1 MTDYNSRS
9 YGRNDEISAILKMFK
24 INKDVSMP
32 GPRRLG
38 KTFLLDRIADSAT
51 AKGWTAVKVDVAGC
65 RDSQAFFRELCDK
78 IGRCRSKRANFN
90 AWLQQRLQQATQPRQ
105 DQPGPW
111 YQPFLSHD
119 HQTYFERLI
128 QALNSD
134 STQRWALLIDE
145 LPIFLKALHDK
156 GPEGI
161 AAARDFMNLTSRLR
175 ADYPRVRW
183 MITGSIGIEP
193 LARAGNYM
201 GVLAKFIPFT
211 LQPLSVEQSRDL
223 VQDLAK
229 EGRLMYRR
237 LITDAEAD
245 AIVQAVGW
253 NSAYYLE
260 ALAHKLTGEPADD
273 ASASGVVAAAVENLL
288 HPGEQA
294 TFGTWEE
301 HLRKH
306 YQVAEC
312 SLAFSILT
320 ALAPHASG
328 LNTGGLLTAIGQT
341 TVNEAQLRE
350 TLDRLDADG
359 FVSLQRDD
367 QNELCAASFRNLLL
381 RRWWQRYSPREMA

>member
-1 MTDYNSRS
+1 MTDYDSKN
-9 YGRNDEISAILKMFK
+9 YGRNDEVSAIFKMFE

-51 AKGWTAVKVDVAGC
+51 AKDWTAVKVDVAGC

-78 IGRCRSKRANFN
+78 IGRCRSKRANIS
-90 AWLQQRLQQATQPRQ
+90 AWLLQRLQQTIQPRQ

-119 HQTYFERLI
+119 HQTHFERLI
-128 QALNSD
+128 QALNGD

-156 GPEGI
+156 GPDGI

-201 GVLAKFIPFT
+201 GVLAKFTPFV
-211 LQPLSVEQSRDL
+211 LQPLSAQQSRDL

-229 EGRLMYRR
+229 EGRLMHRKH
-237 LITDAEAD
+237 ITDAEAD

-260 ALAHKLTGEPADD
+260 ALAQKLTGAPADD
-273 ASASGVVAAAVENLL
+273 ASASDTVVAAVENLL
-288 HPGEQA
+288 NPGEQA

-306 YQVAEC
+306 YQVAER

-320 ALAPHASG
+320 ALANASR
-328 LNTGGLLTAIGQT
+328 LNTDGLLAAIGQA
-341 TVNEAQLRE
+341 TVTEAQLRE

-359 FVSLQRDD
+359 FINLQRDNQD
-367 QNELCAASFRNLLL
+367 KLCAASFRNLLL
-381 RRWWQRYSPREMA
+381 RRWWLRYPPHETA

>member
-1 MTDYNSRS
+1 MTDYPSKS
-9 YGRNDEISAILKMFK
+9 YGRNAEIASIFKMFE
-24 INKDVSMP
+24 IDKDVSMP

-38 KTFLLDRIADSAT
+38 KTFVLERLVDSAM
-51 AKGWTAVKVDVAGC
+51 ARGWTAVKVELAGC

-78 IGRCRSKRANFN
+78 IGRCRSKRANLTT
-90 AWLQQRLQQATQPRQ
+90 WLLQRLHQATQPRQ

-128 QALNSD
+128 NALNDD

-145 LPIFLKALHDK
+145 LPVFLKALHDK
-156 GPEGI
+156 GADGI

-201 GVLAKFIPFT
+201 GVLAKFSPFA
-211 LQPLSVEQSRDL
+211 LEPLSDAQSRDL

-229 EGRLMYRR
+229 EGRLRHR
-237 LITDAEAD
+237 QLISDAEAD

-253 NSAYYLE
+253 NAAYYLE
-260 ALAHKLTGEPADD
+260 ALASKLTGEPAND
-273 ASASGVVAAAVENLL
+273 AGAGSAVAAAVESLL
-288 HPGEQA
+288 KSGEQT

-306 YQVAEC
+306 YQGVER
-312 SLAFSILT
+312 SRAFSILA
-320 ALAPHASG
+320 ALSPHAGG
-328 LNTGGLLTAIGQT
+328 LNTDTLLAAVGQAT
-341 TVNEAQLRE
+341 ITVAQLRQ

-359 FVSLQRDD
+359 FVSLRRHD
-367 QNELCAASFRNLLL
+367 QDKPCAVSFRNLLL
-381 RRWWQRYSPREMA
+381 RRWWQRYLPNETA

>member
-1 MTDYNSRS
+1 MTDYTLKR
-9 YGRNDEISAILKMFK
+9 YGRNEEVARIFKMFE
-24 INKDVSMP
+24 IGKDVSMP

-38 KTFLLDRIADSAT
+38 KTFVLERIVDSA
-51 AKGWTAVKVDVAGC
+51 AGRGWIAVKVEVAGC
-65 RDSQAFFRELCDK
+65 RDAQAFFRELCDK
-78 IGRCRSKRANFN
+78 IGRHRSKPAASLDWVRS
-90 AWLQQRLQQATQPRQ
+90 RLQQAIQPRQ

-128 QALNSD
+128 KALNDD

-156 GPEGI
+156 GPDGI

-175 ADYPRVRW
+175 TDYPRVRW

-201 GVLAKFIPFT
+201 GVLAKFVPFA
-211 LQPLSVEQSRDL
+211 LQPLSAEQSRDL
-223 VQDLAK
+223 VQDLAL
-229 EGRLMYRR
+229 EGRLMYRQR
-237 LITDAEAD
+237 ITDAEAD
-245 AIVQAVGW
+245 AIVRAVGW

-260 ALAHKLTGEPADD
+260 ALAHKLTGEPGDD
-273 ASASGVVAAAVENLL
+273 AHAENAVAAAVECLL
-288 HPGEQA
+288 QPGEQA

-306 YQVAEC
+306 YRDAER
-312 SLAFSILT
+312 SRALAILA
-320 ALAPHASG
+320 ALAPHGNG
-328 LNTGGLLTAIGQT
+328 LGTDGLLPAIGQT
-341 TVNEAQLRE
+341 HMSAAQLRE

-367 QNELCAASFRNLLL
+367 HDQPCAAAFRNPLL
-381 RRWWQRYSPREMA
+381 RRWWQRYPPHETA

>member
-1 MTDYNSRS
+1 MTDYPSKS
-9 YGRNDEISAILKMFK
+9 YGRNAEIASIFKMFE
-24 INKDVSMP
+24 IGKDVSMP

-38 KTFLLDRIADSAT
+38 KTFVLERLVDSAS
-51 AKGWTAVKVDVAGC
+51 AGGWAAVKIEVAGC

-78 IGRCRSKRANFN
+78 IGSRRTNGANFLT
-90 AWLQQRLQQATQPRQ
+90 WILQRLHQATQPRQ

-128 QALNSD
+128 KALNDD

-156 GPEGI
+156 GTDGI

-175 ADYPRVRW
+175 ADYQRVRW

-201 GVLAKFIPFT
+201 GVLAKFSPFA
-211 LQPLSVEQSRDL
+211 LEPLSNAQSRDL

-229 EGRLMYRR
+229 EGRLMHRQ
-237 LITDAEAD
+237 LINDAEAE

-253 NSAYYLE
+253 NAAYYLE
-260 ALAHKLTGEPADD
+260 ALANKLTGAPAND
-273 ASASGVVAAAVENLL
+273 AGAGSAVAAAVENLL
-288 HPGEQA
+288 QPGEQT

-306 YQVAEC
+306 YQGAERL
-312 SLAFSILT
+312 LAFSILA
-320 ALAPHASG
+320 ALALHPGG
-328 LNTGGLLTAIGQT
+328 LNASGLLTAIGQA
-341 TVNEAQLRE
+341 TVTEAQLRQ

-359 FVSLQRDD
+359 FVSLRRDD
-367 QNELCAASFRNLLL
+367 EDDPHVSFRNLLL
-381 RRWWQRYSPREMA
+381 RRWWQRYPPHETL

>member
-1 MTDYNSRS
+1 MTDYTLKS
-9 YGRNDEISAILKMFK
+9 YGRNDEIASIFKMFE
-24 INKDVSMP
+24 IGKDVSGP

-51 AKGWTAVKVDVAGC
+51 GKGWTAVKVEVAGC
-65 RDSQAFFRELCDK
+65 RDSQAFFRELCEK
-78 IGRCRSKRANFN
+78 IDRCRPKSAKVA
-90 AWLQQRLQQATQPRQ
+90 AWVQQRLQQATQPRQ

-111 YQPFLSHD
+111 YQAFLSHD

-128 QALNSD
+128 QALNDD

-161 AAARDFMNLTSRLR
+161 AAARDFMNMTSRLR

-201 GVLAKFIPFT
+201 GVLAKFSPFI
-211 LQPLSVEQSRDL
+211 LQPLSAEQSRDL
-223 VQDLAK
+223 VQDLAQ
-229 EGRLMYRR
+229 EGRLMHRQ
-237 LITDAEAD
+237 LITNAEAD
-245 AIVQAVGW
+245 AVVQAVGW
-253 NSAYYLE
+253 NSAFYLE
-260 ALAHKLTGEPADD
+260 ALAQKLTGGPVSD
-273 ASASGVVAAAVENLL
+273 ANAGSAVAAAVENLL
-288 HPGEQA
+288 LPGEQA

-306 YQVAEC
+306 YRDAER
-312 SLAFSILT
+312 SRALSILA
-320 ALAPHASG
+320 ALAPHAGG
-328 LNTGGLLTAIGQT
+328 LNVDGLLGAIGQT
-341 TVNEAQLRE
+341 PITEAQLRE

-359 FVSLQRDD
+359 FIGLQRDD
-367 QNELCAASFRNLLL
+367 QDKPCAAAFRNLLL
-381 RRWWQRYSPREMA
+381 RRWWQRYPPNETA